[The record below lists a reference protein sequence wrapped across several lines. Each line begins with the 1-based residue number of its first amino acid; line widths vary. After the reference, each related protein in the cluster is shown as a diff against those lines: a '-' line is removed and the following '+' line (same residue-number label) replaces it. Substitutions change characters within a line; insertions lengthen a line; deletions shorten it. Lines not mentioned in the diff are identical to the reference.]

1 MCDSGLVRQPKW
13 GHLRDVHKAIK
24 MCEPALIATDPSY
37 MSLGQNAE
45 VCDLLFQKQLLSKEE
60 KKDESIKVAKHKCS
74 KSCPGVICTF
84 VICLVRLNDELMISA
99 FLCLQA
105 HVYKTGSVCA
115 AFLAN
120 IDDQSD
126 KTVTF
131 NGKAYKLPAW
141 SVSILP
147 DCKNV
152 VLNTAQVC
160 AFLA

>member
-1 MCDSGLVRQPKW
+1 M
-13 GHLRDVHKAIK
+13 
-24 MCEPALIATDPSY
+24 
-37 MSLGQNAE
+37 
-45 VCDLLFQKQLLSKEE
+45 VCP
-60 KKDESIKVAKHKCS
+60 VM
-74 KSCPGVICTF
+74 
-84 VICLVRLNDELMISA
+84 LNDDVCI
-99 FLCLQA
+99 LQA
-105 HVYKTGSVCA
+105 HVYKAGSVCA

-120 IDDQSD
+120 MDTQSD

-160 AFLA
+160 AFRHKEKAAFVERTSTLALTLVHIATRLRSILR